1 MAKKQE
7 RTYATTFSEEAITM
21 DKYNELIKDIARLIA
36 DTNRENFLLKCELD
50 AVKAELASRDAVV
63 AAAEAEIER
72 KDQKIAA
79 AEEQLE
85 TVVAKQAVEMM
96 KGGEGIA

>member
-1 MAKKQE
+1 
-7 RTYATTFSEEAITM
+7 M
-21 DKYNELIKDIARLIA
+21 DKYTELIKDIARLIV
-36 DTNRENFLLKCELD
+36 DTERENFLLKCELD
-50 AVKAELASRDAVV
+50 TVKAELTNAEGKIACKDHEI
-63 AAAEAEIER
+63 AAAMDEIKR

-85 TVVAKQAVEMM
+85 TAVAKQAVEMM